1 MQTEKE
7 IKRLTEAHRISDFLI
22 RYDKINKI
30 KFQIIMNIKYN
41 KALWFV
47 TILAIVM
54 LIPFLGLTEFNT
66 KGEPREAVVAYTMLE
81 HGNWILPINNGGDIP
96 YKPPF
101 FHWCIAFFSLFA
113 GHVSEFTSRLPS
125 AVSLILMTIGGFIF
139 FAKRKDTQTSL
150 IAAILTLTAFEVHRA
165 GINCR
170 VDMVNTAF
178 MVGAMYLLYRWWEK
192 GKHQLPWL
200 AILCMSGAT
209 LTKGPVGIIL
219 PCFVMGVFMLTQR
232 ENFWGIVWRMAATAV
247 LSLIIPF
254 CWYYAAYLQGGN
266 EFLELVKEENID
278 RFMGKMAY
286 ESHENP
292 AWYNLLTLITGWLP
306 YTLLLLFSLFIL
318 PWKKFSKSKFV
329 ENAKK
334 ATPLQVFTWLAFLLV
349 LFFYCIPKSKRSVY
363 LLPCY
368 PFMAYLIA
376 EYIVWMMKEKMGAFK
391 VYAGVIASLAIL
403 LIVARIAVSCGLI
416 PDTIFHGR
424 HAAENAAM
432 LHALEK
438 GPQSIAEGIG
448 YLFFILCIY
457 GIYATFQSLRRNHTG
472 SIVGHTLVTIISL
485 FLILDSTLQPTVLNT
500 KADKRWAP
508 VIEKKFDTSKLYSY
522 MSIDMLHFF
531 SLNFYLGDKIQ
542 QFDKTLPQDGVVMV
556 PEDNLQD
563 FMEKFGKGY
572 TFQKVWE
579 IPRAVESRCPVG
591 FYRFVKTSANLAC
604 N

>member
-1 MQTEKE
+1 
-7 IKRLTEAHRISDFLI
+7 
-22 RYDKINKI
+22 
-30 KFQIIMNIKYN
+30 MNIKYN
-41 KALWFV
+41 KALWLII
-47 TILAIVM
+47 ILAIVM
-54 LIPFLGLTEFNT
+54 MIPFLGLSDFNT

-101 FHWCIAFFSLFA
+101 FHWCIAFFSLFI
-113 GHVSEFTSRLPS
+113 GHVNEFTSRLPS
-125 AVSLILMTIGGFIF
+125 AVSLVLMTIGGFVF
-139 FAKRKDTQTSL
+139 YTKRKDTQISL

-232 ENFWGIVWRMAATAV
+232 ENFWGILWRMALTAL

-254 CWYYAAYLQGGN
+254 CWYYAAYLQGGD
-266 EFLELVKEENID
+266 EFLRLVKEENID

-292 AWYNLLTLITGWLP
+292 TWYNLLTLVMGWAP

-318 PWKKFSKSKFV
+318 PWKKFSKTRFL

-376 EYIVWMMKEKMGAFK
+376 EYIVWMMKEKMGAIK
-391 VYAGVIASLAIL
+391 VYAGVIASLAVIL
-403 LIVARIAVSCGLI
+403 VIATLVIRAGCI
-416 PDTIFHGR
+416 PDTIFHGK
-424 HAAENAAM
+424 HAADNIAM
-432 LHALEK
+432 LHA
-438 GPQSIAEGIG
+438 IG
-448 YLFFILCIY
+448 DSHSFLFNVCQMFLLIGAYHIFKALKKKETSQMMRY
-457 GIYATFQSLRRNHTG
+457 
-472 SIVGHTLVTIISL
+472 TLVMIIAI
-485 FLILDSTLQPTVLNT
+485 FITLDSTLQPAVLNT
-500 KADKRWAP
+500 KADKHLAP

-522 MSIDMLHFF
+522 MSVDMLHFF

-542 QFDKTLPQDGVVMV
+542 QFDKVLPQDGVLMI
-556 PEDNLQD
+556 PEEDMPA
-563 FMEKFGKGY
+563 FKEKFGKDY

-579 IPRAVESRCPVG
+579 VRRLVEWHHPVG
-591 FYRFVKTSANLAC
+591 FYQFVKTSANIAQKK
-604 N
+604 

>member
-1 MQTEKE
+1 
-7 IKRLTEAHRISDFLI
+7 
-22 RYDKINKI
+22 
-30 KFQIIMNIKYN
+30 MNSNYN
-41 KALWFV
+41 KAFWLV
-47 TILAIVM
+47 TILAVMM
-54 LIPFLGLTEFNT
+54 LIPFLGLTDFNT

-101 FHWCIAFFSLFA
+101 FHWCIAFFSLFI
-113 GHVSEFTSRLPS
+113 GHVNEFTSRLPS
-125 AVSLILMTIGGFIF
+125 AISLTLMTIGGFVF

-165 GINCR
+165 GVNCR

-192 GKHQLPWL
+192 GKKQLPWL

-219 PCFVMGVFMLTQR
+219 PCFVMGVFMLTQK
-232 ENFWGIVWRMAATAV
+232 ENFWGIVWRLGLTAV
-247 LSLIIPF
+247 LSLLIPF
-254 CWYYAAYLQGGN
+254 CWYYAAYQQGGD
-266 EFLELVKEENID
+266 EFLRLVKEENID

-318 PWKKFSKSKFV
+318 PWKKFSKTRFV

-376 EYIVWMMKEKMGAFK
+376 EYIVWMMKEKMGALK
-391 VYAGVIASLAIL
+391 VYAWVIAVLATI
-403 LIVARIAVSCGLI
+403 LIVALIIVGCGVV
-416 PDTIFHGR
+416 PDSIFPGK
-424 HAAENAAM
+424 HAAGNIAM
-432 LHALEK
+432 LHALKEGPKGFLLGGVEIAVVVLMLFSIYYTIKALKEK
-438 GPQSIAEGIG
+438 RVN
-448 YLFFILCIY
+448 Y
-457 GIYATFQSLRRNHTG
+457 
-472 SIVGHTLVTIISL
+472 IVSETLASIISL
-485 FLILDSTLQPTVLNT
+485 FLLLDSTLQPAVLNT
-500 KADKRWAP
+500 KADKHLAP
-508 VIEKKFDTSKLYSY
+508 VIEKKFDMNKLYSY
-522 MSIDMLHFF
+522 MSVDMMHFF
-531 SLNFYLGDKIQ
+531 SLNFYMGDRIQ
-542 QFDKTLPQDGVVMV
+542 QFEKVMPQDGVLMI
-556 PEDNLQD
+556 PEADMPD
-563 FMEKFGKGY
+563 FQKKLGKGY
-572 TFQKVWE
+572 IFQKVWE
-579 IPRAVESRCPVG
+579 VPRVVESKDPVG
-591 FYRFVKTSANLAC
+591 FYQFKKAIVMK
-604 N
+604 

>member
-1 MQTEKE
+1 
-7 IKRLTEAHRISDFLI
+7 
-22 RYDKINKI
+22 
-30 KFQIIMNIKYN
+30 MNIKYN
-41 KALWFV
+41 KALWLII
-47 TILAIVM
+47 ILAIVM
-54 LIPFLGLTEFNT
+54 MIPFLGLSDFNT

-101 FHWCIAFFSLFA
+101 FHWCIAFFSLIA
-113 GHVSEFTSRLPS
+113 GHVNEYTSRLPS
-125 AVSLILMTIGGFIF
+125 AVSLVLMTIGGFVF
-139 FAKRKDTQTSL
+139 YAKRKDTQTSL

-165 GINCR
+165 GMNCR
-170 VDMVNTAF
+170 VDMVNSAF

-232 ENFWGIVWRMAATAV
+232 ENFWGIVWRMALTAL

-254 CWYYAAYLQGGN
+254 CWYYAAYLQGGD
-266 EFLELVKEENID
+266 EFLRLVKEENID

-318 PWKKFSKSKFV
+318 PWKKFSKTRFL

-376 EYIVWMMKEKMGAFK
+376 EYIVWMMKEKMGALK
-391 VYAGVIASLAIL
+391 VYAGVIASLAIIL
-403 LIVARIAVSCGLI
+403 VVATLVIRAGCI
-416 PDTIFHGR
+416 PDTIFHGK
-424 HAAENAAM
+424 HAADNIAM
-432 LHALEK
+432 LHAIGE
-438 GPQSIAEGIG
+438 STHGI
-448 YLFFILCIY
+448 LFYVCNVFLIIGAYHIFKALKKKE
-457 GIYATFQSLRRNHTG
+457 TG
-472 SIVGHTLVTIISL
+472 QIMRYTLVMIIAI
-485 FLILDSTLQPTVLNT
+485 FITLDSTLQPAVLNT
-500 KADKRWAP
+500 KADKHLAP

-522 MSIDMLHFF
+522 MSVDMLHFF

-542 QFDKTLPQDGVVMV
+542 QFDKVLPQDGVLMI
-556 PEDNLQD
+556 PEEDMPD
-563 FMEKFGKGY
+563 FKEKFGKDY

-579 IPRAVESRCPVG
+579 VRRLVESRHPVG
-591 FYRFVKTSANLAC
+591 FYRFVKTSANIAQ
-604 N
+604 NR

>member
-1 MQTEKE
+1 
-7 IKRLTEAHRISDFLI
+7 
-22 RYDKINKI
+22 
-30 KFQIIMNIKYN
+30 MNIKYN
-41 KALWFV
+41 KALWLI

-54 LIPFLGLTEFNT
+54 LIPFLGLSDFNT

-101 FHWCIAFFSLFA
+101 FHWCIAFFSLFI
-113 GHVSEFTSRLPS
+113 GYVNEFTSRLPS
-125 AVSLILMTIGGFIF
+125 AVSLVLMTIGGFVF
-139 FAKRKDTQTSL
+139 YAKRKDTQISL

-232 ENFWGIVWRMAATAV
+232 ENFWGIVWRMALTAL

-254 CWYYAAYLQGGN
+254 CWYYAAYLQGGD
-266 EFLELVKEENID
+266 EFLRLVKEENID

-292 AWYNLLTLITGWLP
+292 AWYNLLTLVMGWAP

-318 PWKKFSKSKFV
+318 PWKKFSKTRFL

-376 EYIVWMMKEKMGAFK
+376 EYIVWMMKEKMGAIK
-391 VYAGVIASLAIL
+391 VYAGVIASLAVIL
-403 LIVARIAVSCGLI
+403 VIATLVIRAGGI
-416 PDTIFHGR
+416 PDTIFHGK
-424 HAAENAAM
+424 HAADNIAM
-432 LHALEK
+432 LHAIGE
-438 GPQSIAEGIG
+438 STHGI
-448 YLFFILCIY
+448 LFYVCNVFLIIGAYHIFKALKKKETSQMMRY
-457 GIYATFQSLRRNHTG
+457 
-472 SIVGHTLVTIISL
+472 TLVMIIAI
-485 FLILDSTLQPTVLNT
+485 FITLDSTLQPAVLNT
-500 KADKRWAP
+500 KADKHLAP

-522 MSIDMLHFF
+522 MSVDMLHFF

-542 QFDKTLPQDGVVMV
+542 QFDKVLPQDGVLMI
-556 PEDNLQD
+556 PEEDMPD
-563 FMEKFGKGY
+563 FKEKFGKDY

-579 IPRAVESRCPVG
+579 VRRLVEWHHPVG
-591 FYRFVKTSANLAC
+591 FYQFVKTSANIAQKK
-604 N
+604 

>member
-1 MQTEKE
+1 
-7 IKRLTEAHRISDFLI
+7 
-22 RYDKINKI
+22 
-30 KFQIIMNIKYN
+30 MNIKYN
-41 KALWFV
+41 KALWLII
-47 TILAIVM
+47 ILAIVM
-54 LIPFLGLTEFNT
+54 MIPFLGLSDFNT

-101 FHWCIAFFSLFA
+101 FHWCIAFFSLIA
-113 GHVSEFTSRLPS
+113 GHVNEYTSRLPS
-125 AVSLILMTIGGFIF
+125 AVSLVLMTIGGFVF
-139 FAKRKDTQTSL
+139 YAKRKDTQTSL

-165 GINCR
+165 GMNCR
-170 VDMVNTAF
+170 VDMVNSAL

-232 ENFWGIVWRMAATAV
+232 ENFWGIVWRMALTAL

-254 CWYYAAYLQGGN
+254 CWYYAAYLQGGD
-266 EFLELVKEENID
+266 EFLRLVKEENID

-292 AWYNLLTLITGWLP
+292 AWYNLLTLIMGWLP

-318 PWKKFSKSKFV
+318 PWKKFSKTRFL

-376 EYIVWMMKEKMGAFK
+376 EYIVWMMKEKMGALK
-391 VYAGVIASLAIL
+391 VYAGVIASLAVIL
-403 LIVARIAVSCGLI
+403 VIATLVIRTGCI
-416 PDTIFHGR
+416 PDTIFHGK
-424 HAAENAAM
+424 HAADNIAM
-432 LHALEK
+432 LHA
-438 GPQSIAEGIG
+438 IG
-448 YLFFILCIY
+448 DSHSFLFNVCQMFLLIGAYHIFKTLKKKETSQILKY
-457 GIYATFQSLRRNHTG
+457 
-472 SIVGHTLVTIISL
+472 TLVMIIAI
-485 FLILDSTLQPTVLNT
+485 FITLDSTLQPAVLNT
-500 KADKRWAP
+500 KADKHLAP

-522 MSIDMLHFF
+522 MSVDMLHFF

-542 QFDKTLPQDGVVMV
+542 QFDKVLPQDGMLMI
-556 PEDNLQD
+556 PEEDMPA
-563 FMEKFGKGY
+563 FKEKFGKDY

-579 IPRAVESRCPVG
+579 VKRLVECRHPVG
-591 FYRFVKTSANLAC
+591 FYQFVKTSANIAQ
-604 N
+604 NK

>member
-1 MQTEKE
+1 
-7 IKRLTEAHRISDFLI
+7 
-22 RYDKINKI
+22 
-30 KFQIIMNIKYN
+30 MNIKYN
-41 KALWFV
+41 KALWLI

-54 LIPFLGLTEFNT
+54 LIPFLGLSDFNT

-101 FHWCIAFFSLFA
+101 FHWCIAFFSLFI
-113 GHVSEFTSRLPS
+113 GHVNEYTSRLPS
-125 AVSLILMTIGGFIF
+125 AVSLVLMTIGGFVF
-139 FAKRKDTQTSL
+139 YAKRKNAPTSL

-178 MVGAMYLLYRWWEK
+178 MVGAIYLLYRWWEK

-232 ENFWGIVWRMAATAV
+232 ENFWGIVWRMALTAL

-254 CWYYAAYLQGGN
+254 CWYYAAYLQGGD
-266 EFLELVKEENID
+266 EFLRLVKEENID

-318 PWKKFSKSKFV
+318 PWKKFSKTRFL

-334 ATPLQVFTWLAFLLV
+334 TTPLQVFTWLAFLLV

-376 EYIVWMMKEKMGAFK
+376 EYIVWMMKEKMEALK
-391 VYAGVIASLAIL
+391 VYAGVIASLAVIL
-403 LIVARIAVSCGLI
+403 VIATLVIRAGCI
-416 PDTIFHGR
+416 PDSIFHGK
-424 HAAENAAM
+424 HAADNIAM
-432 LHALEK
+432 LHA
-438 GPQSIAEGIG
+438 IG
-448 YLFFILCIY
+448 DSHSFLFNACQMFLLIGAYHIFKALKKKETSQMMKY
-457 GIYATFQSLRRNHTG
+457 
-472 SIVGHTLVTIISL
+472 TLVMIIAI
-485 FLILDSTLQPTVLNT
+485 FITLDSTLQPAVLNT
-500 KADKRWAP
+500 KADKHLAP

-522 MSIDMLHFF
+522 MSVDMLHFF

-542 QFDKTLPQDGVVMV
+542 QFDKVLPQDGVLMI
-556 PEDNLQD
+556 PEEDMPD
-563 FMEKFGKGY
+563 FKEKFGKDY

-579 IPRAVESRCPVG
+579 VRRLVEWHHPVG
-591 FYRFVKTSANLAC
+591 FYQFVKTSANIAL
-604 N
+604 NK

>member
-1 MQTEKE
+1 
-7 IKRLTEAHRISDFLI
+7 
-22 RYDKINKI
+22 
-30 KFQIIMNIKYN
+30 MNIKYN
-41 KALWFV
+41 KALWLI

-54 LIPFLGLTEFNT
+54 LIPFLGLSDFNT

-101 FHWCIAFFSLFA
+101 FHWCIAFFSLFI
-113 GHVSEFTSRLPS
+113 GYVNEFTSRLPS
-125 AVSLILMTIGGFIF
+125 AVSLVLMTIGGFVF
-139 FAKRKDTQTSL
+139 YAKRKDTQISL

-232 ENFWGIVWRMAATAV
+232 ENFWGIVWRMALTAL

-254 CWYYAAYLQGGN
+254 CWYYAAYLQGSD
-266 EFLELVKEENID
+266 EFLRLVKEENID

-292 AWYNLLTLITGWLP
+292 AWYNLLTLVMGWAP

-318 PWKKFSKSKFV
+318 PWKKFSKTRFL

-376 EYIVWMMKEKMGAFK
+376 EYIVWMMKEKMGAIK
-391 VYAGVIASLAIL
+391 VYAGVIASLAVIL
-403 LIVARIAVSCGLI
+403 VIATLVIRAGGI
-416 PDTIFHGR
+416 PDTIFHGK
-424 HAAENAAM
+424 HAADNIAM
-432 LHALEK
+432 LHAIGE
-438 GPQSIAEGIG
+438 STHGI
-448 YLFFILCIY
+448 LFYVCYMFLIIGAYHIFKALKKKETSQMMKY
-457 GIYATFQSLRRNHTG
+457 
-472 SIVGHTLVTIISL
+472 TLVMIIAI
-485 FLILDSTLQPTVLNT
+485 FITLDSTLQPAVLNT
-500 KADKRWAP
+500 KADKHLAP

-522 MSIDMLHFF
+522 MSVDMLHFF

-542 QFDKTLPQDGVVMV
+542 QFDKVLPQDGVLMI
-556 PEDNLQD
+556 PEEDMPD
-563 FMEKFGKGY
+563 FKEKFGKDY

-579 IPRAVESRCPVG
+579 VRRLVEWHHPVG
-591 FYRFVKTSANLAC
+591 FYQFVKTSANIAQKK
-604 N
+604 